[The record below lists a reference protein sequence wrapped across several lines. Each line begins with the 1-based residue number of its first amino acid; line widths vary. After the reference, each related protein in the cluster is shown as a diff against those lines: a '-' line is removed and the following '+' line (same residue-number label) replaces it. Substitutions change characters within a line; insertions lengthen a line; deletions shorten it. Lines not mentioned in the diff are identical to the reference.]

1 LKSIRFLKED
11 NPLFLRILFSL
22 FEMRNMDVINRDTLF
37 NILERLVENYE
48 NLLDDYNQ
56 WNATDS

>member
-1 LKSIRFLKED
+1 
-11 NPLFLRILFSL
+11 
-22 FEMRNMDVINRDTLF
+22 MDVINRDTLF